1 MITEFEYEIKVV
13 DNVNNCVVVLFKKA
27 GFPDFLCSVPS
38 PEPGKDL
45 YEVLRDYAP
54 FSLWG
59 ESNAGTVSTPA
70 FEIETPP
77 EAPEWFP
84 EPIIKLVGISR

>member
-59 ESNAGTVSTPA
+59 ETNAGTVPA
-70 FEIETPP
+70 IEVELEELPAVVP
-77 EAPEWFP
+77 DVIEAA
-84 EPIIKLVGISR
+84 IKVVGISR